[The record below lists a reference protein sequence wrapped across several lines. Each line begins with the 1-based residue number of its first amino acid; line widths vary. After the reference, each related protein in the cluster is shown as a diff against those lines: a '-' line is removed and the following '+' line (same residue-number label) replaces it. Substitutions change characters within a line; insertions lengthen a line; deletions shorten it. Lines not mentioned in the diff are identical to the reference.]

1 MYAIKRVVEKGCLDC
16 DLLLTQV
23 CEATQAHEIADE
35 RRTGY
40 EELWREEVGYIDDVD
55 FVGAKNAEVV
65 SFECY

>member
-1 MYAIKRVVEKGCLDC
+1 MYAIKRVVEKGGLDC

-40 EELWREEVGYIDDVD
+40 EELWREGVGYIDDVD

>member
-1 MYAIKRVVEKGCLDC
+1 MDC

-55 FVGAKNAEVV
+55 FVGAKNVEVV